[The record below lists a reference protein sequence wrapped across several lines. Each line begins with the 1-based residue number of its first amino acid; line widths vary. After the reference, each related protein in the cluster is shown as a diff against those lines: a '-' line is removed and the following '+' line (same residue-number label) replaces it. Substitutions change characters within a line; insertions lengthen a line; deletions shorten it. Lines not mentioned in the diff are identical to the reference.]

1 VWIPASFAQLRS
13 LTGLRFAAAFAVF
26 GFHFQAYTG
35 GDAHR
40 IFNDLFR
47 WGGVGV
53 EFFFILSGAVLTW
66 SARPDDTPRAFY
78 RRRVARIVP
87 IYLLAWAATFIL
99 EPHPRAVGQ
108 FGPMIASLFL
118 VQSWIPDVKYVLGW
132 NSVAWTLSCEAFFYA
147 AFPLLISRLRRIDR
161 PARLIPWLLAP
172 HLIFA
177 IGRAASSVPANL
189 QFNAWSYLDQ
199 AFPPTHLCEFIAGIC
214 IALELQR
221 GTLRRIPRWA
231 AWGSLAV
238 ADFIEVAWDAKGAF
252 VLFTFL
258 APMIMLVAS
267 YAYWDVNPQGRGFW
281 SSTPLIRLG
290 QWSYAFYL
298 FHQLAL
304 REWSN
309 HHVGL
314 VGIFRSTAWFGLL
327 ALMAVALSA
336 AIFYVVERPAERSLR
351 GSPVP
356 TAR

>member
-1 VWIPASFAQLRS
+1 
-13 LTGLRFAAAFAVF
+13 
-26 GFHFQAYTG
+26 
-35 GDAHR
+35 
-40 IFNDLFR
+40 
-47 WGGVGV
+47 
-53 EFFFILSGAVLTW
+53 
-66 SARPDDTPRAFY
+66 
-78 RRRVARIVP
+78 
-87 IYLLAWAATFIL
+87 
-99 EPHPRAVGQ
+99 
-108 FGPMIASLFL
+108 LFL